1 MFGLEQAISK
11 WRTQML
17 AAGIKT
23 PVPLDE
29 LEIHL
34 RDEIERQ
41 TKLELNQQ
49 EAFNVAV
56 QRIGHGHVLQNE
68 FNKVEAGHKTKRVIM
83 LIIGW
88 LAAGITL
95 LYGLLRFDFH
105 WDFFGWG
112 VHPKWDSETITDIFV
127 IFTAE
132 TGIWFLA
139 KASRDRASRVVSLL
153 VCLFLAGLAV
163 VYFYYDGQPAKSH
176 GDFGLY
182 SRPSPLW
189 YRGGL
194 TFLMCLP
201 SVFWVWRERRQIIQ
215 KLHSIRGSQPIRSS

>member
-1 MFGLEQAISK
+1 MFNLDQAIGE
-11 WRTQML
+11 WRQQML
-17 AAGIKT
+17 AAGIQT
-23 PVPLDE
+23 PVPLEE

-34 RDEIERQ
+34 REEIAQQ
-41 TKLELNQQ
+41 TKLELNEQ

-56 QRIGHGHVLQNE
+56 RRIGHGHVHQNE
-68 FNKVEAGHKTKRVIM
+68 FNKVEGGHKTKRAIM

-88 LAAGITL
+88 LAAGVTL
-95 LYGLLRFDFH
+95 LNGVFRFDFH

-139 KASRDRASRVVSLL
+139 KASRDRASRVASLL

-163 VYFYYDGQPAKSH
+163 VNYYYDGLPRQ
-176 GDFGLY
+176 GIFGG
-182 SRPSPLW
+182 PIEPPPFW
-189 YRGGL
+189 FRGGITL
-194 TFLMCLP
+194 LMCLP
-201 SVFWVWRERRQIIQ
+201 GVFWVWRERRQLIQ
-215 KLHSIRGSQPIRSS
+215 KRNSIRGSQAIHSS